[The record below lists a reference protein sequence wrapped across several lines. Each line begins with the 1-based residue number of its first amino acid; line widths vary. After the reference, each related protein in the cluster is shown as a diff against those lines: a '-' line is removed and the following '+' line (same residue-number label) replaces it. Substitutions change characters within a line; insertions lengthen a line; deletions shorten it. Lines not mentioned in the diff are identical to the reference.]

1 MQEREKVLSKDRSDL
16 RKLGEALLKSKK
28 EVEKQLAARA
38 KAIIPG
44 SASQREAELQS
55 EVDKCMVRLCM
66 VYLHNH
72 QLRQL
77 QSVLK
82 CSTCKMHMRNTVI
95 TKCMHC
101 ECGVF
106 FVDFVLTRP
115 LTAFCKQ
122 CVDSRISTRQRKCPY
137 CSLPFA
143 QSDVQQL
150 YLQ

>member
-1 MQEREKVLSKDRSDL
+1 MQEREKTLTKDRSEL
-16 RKLGEALLKSKK
+16 RKLGEALLRMKK
-28 EVEKQLAARA
+28 DLEKQLAARA
-38 KAIIPG
+38 KAITPG

-55 EVDKCMVRLCM
+55 EVDKCMT
-66 VYLHNH
+66 
-72 QLRQL
+72 
-77 QSVLK
+77 VLK

-95 TKCMHC
+95 TKCMHS
-101 ECGVF
+101 
-106 FVDFVLTRP
+106 
-115 LTAFCKQ
+115 FCKQ